1 VKGQIFPVVL
11 ATGHSSS
18 ETEAML
24 HALLLFLL
32 LERVAGF
39 RADLVAVEKAP
50 ARLCLPYEVPLALLT
65 LLV

>member
-1 VKGQIFPVVL
+1 MGQIFPVASAIDHFWS
-11 ATGHSSS
+11 ATD
-18 ETEAML
+18 AML

-39 RADLVAVEKAP
+39 RADLVVVEKAP